1 MKYSLHA
8 RHLLKAF
15 CDSAHSVFPATPWS
29 TWRPQFQVRKM
40 KVNILLIVLQLWTE
54 EPEFEHRKCSCKA
67 PALFSVNRVSQSV
80 QSLSHV
86 WLFLTPWTAA
96 CQPSLSITNSQSL
109 LKLMYMESMMPSNHL
124 ILCHPRLLLPPIP
137 PSIRLFSNESPLHIR
152 WPEYWSFSFS
162 ISPSDEHSGL
172 ISFRTDW
179 LDFSEVHG
187 TLKCLL

>member
-8 RHLLKAF
+8 RHLLKPF

-80 QSLSHV
+80 QSLTCLTLFDPMDCSLPALSVHHQLPELAQTHV
-86 WLFLTPWTAA
+86 HGINDAI
-96 CQPSLSITNSQSL
+96 QPSHPLS
-109 LKLMYMESMMPSNHL
+109 
-124 ILCHPRLLLPPIP
+124 
-137 PSIRLFSNESPLHIR
+137 
-152 WPEYWSFSFS
+152 
-162 ISPSDEHSGL
+162 SPSPPAPNPSQHQGFFQRVTSSHQVARVLEFQLQHQ
-172 ISFRTDW
+172 SFRWTFRI
-179 LDFSEVHG
+179 DF
-187 TLKCLL
+187 L